1 MNNSI
6 CLAGIVTNS
15 HENKILDSLETTL
28 KLVSNYIIF
37 TQ

>member
-15 HENKILDSLETTL
+15 YKSKILDSLETTV
-28 KLVSNYIIF
+28 KLIDN
-37 TQ
+37 